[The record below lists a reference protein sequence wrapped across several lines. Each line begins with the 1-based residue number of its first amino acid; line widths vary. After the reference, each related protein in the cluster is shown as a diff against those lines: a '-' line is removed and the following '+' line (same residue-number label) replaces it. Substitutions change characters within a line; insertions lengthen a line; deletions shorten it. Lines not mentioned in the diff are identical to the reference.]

1 MKLAIIPIIVGAFKF
16 CWLHRHQFYY
26 LALPVVTILAIF
38 STLLTT
44 LSPDNS
50 LQALEFKFLGEH
62 TFNLNETII
71 YSYNSYPG
79 YFFADLS
86 LFFLIVFFFPLYSV
100 AWHRFYLVPEENLN
114 VLACYY
120 WKKRHSLFLWSNLKI
135 FLLMVPIGGISILIT
150 IASVIFA
157 PLVGVA
163 MIFFVAMCYARF
175 SMWLPATALDKQ
187 MNFHE
192 AFVLTYGNGA
202 RLALILILT
211 GILAGI
217 LDGIATSLI
226 AHASNSLSAVG
237 SLTQT
242 LLKNFA
248 LYLIMYAGMAIGITA
263 LSISYQQLA
272 EFYNPSET
280 S

>member
-1 MKLAIIPIIVGAFKF
+1 
-16 CWLHRHQFYY
+16 
-26 LALPVVTILAIF
+26 
-38 STLLTT
+38 
-44 LSPDNS
+44 
-50 LQALEFKFLGEH
+50 
-62 TFNLNETII
+62 
-71 YSYNSYPG
+71 
-79 YFFADLS
+79 
-86 LFFLIVFFFPLYSV
+86 
-100 AWHRFYLVPEENLN
+100 
-114 VLACYY
+114 
-120 WKKRHSLFLWSNLKI
+120 
-135 FLLMVPIGGISILIT
+135 
-150 IASVIFA
+150 
-157 PLVGVA
+157 
-163 MIFFVAMCYARF
+163 MIFFVAICYARF

-192 AFVLTYGNGA
+192 AFLLTHGNGA

-263 LSISYQQLA
+263 LSISYQQLT
-272 EFYNPSET
+272 EFNNPSET